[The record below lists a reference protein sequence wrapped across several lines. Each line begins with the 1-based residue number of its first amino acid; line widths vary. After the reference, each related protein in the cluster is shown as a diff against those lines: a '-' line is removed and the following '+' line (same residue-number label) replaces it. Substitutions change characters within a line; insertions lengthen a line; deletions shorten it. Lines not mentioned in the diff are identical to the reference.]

1 MKRAMIFLS
10 VMTLSLTLCAEQKN
24 KKDSAKVVDAGAFG
38 IFVNGKRIGTETFRI
53 EEKGDVSIANSQIK
67 VDDGNQKAEQ
77 TSEMHVSPKGEL
89 RLYTWKSV
97 GPLKEESVVEPKDE
111 FLIQHVIPADLKKQ
125 DIPYLLPLA
134 TAVLDD
140 NFFSHREL
148 LVWRYLATG
157 CKKNNEI
164 LECVPSHYGVLVPRQ
179 HSAASV
185 NMQLVGLEKVKIK
198 GADME
203 LNKIN
208 LDADDVHWVLWVD
221 EQYKVLKM
229 SIPAGN
235 VEVVRDNEPQPAQRA
250 QH

>member
-1 MKRAMIFLS
+1 MKPAMIFLS
-10 VMTLSLTLCAEQKN
+10 IVMLSLTVCAQQKG
-24 KKDSAKVVDAGAFG
+24 KKDSSKVVDAGSFG

-53 EEKGDVSIANSQIK
+53 EDKGDFSVTNSQIK

-89 RLYTWKSV
+89 RLYSWKAI
-97 GPLKEESVVEPKDE
+97 GPPKEESVVEPKDE

-125 DIPYLLPLA
+125 DIPYILPLA
-134 TAVLDD
+134 TAILDD

-157 CKKNNEI
+157 CRKNNET
-164 LECVPSHYGVLVPRQ
+164 LECTPSHFGVLVPRQ
-179 HSAASV
+179 HTAASV
-185 NMQLVGLEKVKIK
+185 NMQLMGLEKVKIK
-198 GADME
+198 GTEME
-203 LNKIN
+203 LNRIK
-208 LDADDVHWVLWVD
+208 LDADDVQWILWVD
-221 EQYKVLKM
+221 EQYKVVKM
-229 SIPAGN
+229 SVPSGN